1 MHQADPEL
9 VPFPL
14 TRRVNRWSPSPWND
28 QAIPSSHTT
37 RVNPRALLLS
47 PLQVFKAIRNIPAPM
62 LHLVSFSLTL
72 LLFSSSSGPRFFNKR
87 DRLVPTYF
95 INNTREVIEELDTL
109 QTGEQLLFLLGR
121 LVQQCSLAQ
130 AKSPFILIPSEP
142 DFKQLL
148 QDVDHCWYAYCP
160 FGSPLPANNSR
171 HHQARTC
178 G

>member
-1 MHQADPEL
+1 
-9 VPFPL
+9 
-14 TRRVNRWSPSPWND
+14 
-28 QAIPSSHTT
+28 
-37 RVNPRALLLS
+37 
-47 PLQVFKAIRNIPAPM
+47 M

-148 QDVDHCWYAYCP
+148 QDVDQY
-160 FGSPLPANNSR
+160 G
-171 HHQARTC
+171 ARTIA
-178 G
+178 GMLIVLSALRYPRTTPDITKPEPVGEHYQNSPAVPPPTTHQRHLRESHTVEPPTLSSEHDTEKESRTDDRN